1 LAPDASQGFPLHRN
15 GIAYAVTRLRPG
27 RRSRGYL
34 ARISRSIHPDNPG
47 NPMKKT
53 DLYKN
58 EGLKIS
64 GQMRQAGTPDRF
76 GSAAGAAKSRRDQRK
91 LEQAQG
97 LVALAVK
104 LDGELVKQIHALA
117 ESRQTGINET
127 VADLLVKG
135 LAA

>member
-1 LAPDASQGFPLHRN
+1 
-15 GIAYAVTRLRPG
+15 
-27 RRSRGYL
+27 
-34 ARISRSIHPDNPG
+34 
-47 NPMKKT
+47 MKKT

-64 GQMRQAGTPDRF
+64 GQMKQAGTPDRF
-76 GSAAGAAKSRRDQRK
+76 GSAAGAARSRRDQRK
-91 LEQAQG
+91 QEQAQG
-97 LVALAVK
+97 LVAFAVK